1 MDAETARAAVSGAGF
16 PEAVVQRAD
25 QDGASLVTV
34 RTGPLE
40 DAEER
45 RVRAAL
51 AEHGG
56 EVTVERDDLVG
67 PSLGQELRDKA
78 VLALAVAVGAQ
89 LLYLSVR
96 FRGTLALAAV
106 VAMAQDVLLVVG
118 LFAWLGKPVDS
129 VFLAALLTV
138 VGYSVNDTVVV
149 FDRLR
154 ELRRARPGA
163 PWETLGDLAVGQT
176 LPRTVNTG
184 LGAVFVLLALALS
197 GGGPLTDF
205 AVALLA
211 GITVGIA
218 STIFTAMPLAVRLE
232 GRRGPSASPDR
243 SRKRVR
249 EGTGAVV

>member
-1 MDAETARAAVSGAGF
+1 M
-16 PEAVVQRAD
+16 
-25 QDGASLVTV
+25 
-34 RTGPLE
+34 
-40 DAEER
+40 
-45 RVRAAL
+45 
-51 AEHGG
+51 
-56 EVTVERDDLVG
+56 
-67 PSLGQELRDKA
+67 
-78 VLALAVAVGAQ
+78 
-89 LLYLSVR
+89 
-96 FRGTLALAAV
+96 
-106 VAMAQDVLLVVG
+106 G

-154 ELRRARPGA
+154 ELRRLRPGA

-197 GGGPLTDF
+197 GGGTLTDF

-232 GRRGPSASPDR
+232 RRRGPSASPER
-243 SRKRVR
+243 SRKPVR